1 MRAFEQHTWGVTY
14 FIGYSIW
21 INFNS
26 VGVKHCLI
34 TLSYTPLSCA
44 QRRMKAFLLP
54 APWLM
59 LLLEKRAR
67 QLTR

>member
-1 MRAFEQHTWGVTY
+1 MKWKPH
-14 FIGYSIW
+14 
-21 INFNS
+21 
-26 VGVKHCLI
+26 LI